1 MWALE
6 EVETW
11 GQAEFKATGLGK
23 SRSLGGVGK
32 FADVRAFAG
41 PPAGAGSYSP
51 PGRGA
56 LEEAWGQAEFK
67 ATGLGKSRSLGAR
80 GSSRT

>member
-1 MWALE
+1 ME

-32 FADVRAFAG
+32 FVDVRAFAG
-41 PPAGAGSYSP
+41 PPAGAGSYS
-51 PGRGA
+51 
-56 LEEAWGQAEFK
+56 L
-67 ATGLGKSRSLGAR
+67 
-80 GSSRT
+80 